1 MAIVKR
7 ETQDE
12 DWKTAIA
19 QHKKPIP
26 AGAEVEVLGITQNLY
41 GDFVDVRYNGTRYS
55 VKHGVVKVKPE
66 EWEAEGLTLNGVE
79 MPAYKIVM
87 IAAQM

>member
-41 GDFVDVRYNGTRYS
+41 GDFVDVRYNGTR
-55 VKHGVVKVKPE
+55 
-66 EWEAEGLTLNGVE
+66 
-79 MPAYKIVM
+79 
-87 IAAQM
+87 